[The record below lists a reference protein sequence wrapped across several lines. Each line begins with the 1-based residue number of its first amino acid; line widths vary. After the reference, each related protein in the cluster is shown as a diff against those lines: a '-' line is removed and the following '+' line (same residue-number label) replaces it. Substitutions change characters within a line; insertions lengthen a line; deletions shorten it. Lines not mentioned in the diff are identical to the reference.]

1 MGNESSLFL
10 NVSVGTK
17 QTALS
22 QKPITLMSA
31 NHHCGKTG
39 LYNEYSLH
47 VNMSND
53 FMKPQK
59 VSLWEMGYVSNSS
72 AEICDFKESFS
83 LNEEE
88 SIKNF
93 NTKIRS
99 YKRIV

>member
-1 MGNESSLFL
+1 
-10 NVSVGTK
+10 
-17 QTALS
+17 
-22 QKPITLMSA
+22 
-31 NHHCGKTG
+31 
-39 LYNEYSLH
+39 
-47 VNMSND
+47 
-53 FMKPQK
+53 MKPQK

-99 YKRIV
+99 YKRIA

>member
-1 MGNESSLFL
+1 
-10 NVSVGTK
+10 
-17 QTALS
+17 
-22 QKPITLMSA
+22 MSA

-47 VNMSND
+47 VNMNNG
-53 FMKPQK
+53 FMKSQK
-59 VSLWEMGYVSNSS
+59 VSLWELGYVSNSP

-83 LNEEE
+83 PNEEE

-99 YKRIV
+99 YKRIA